1 MTDSTASYEERR
13 DRLLDVAAFPVTSGV
28 GPEQSRDLAH
38 ALSDGGLSAIEFAAR
53 YDGVMDS
60 IEAVASDDTYDGM
73 VGIGS
78 VQDRP
83 DGSYSAREQAK
94 DAIEAGAE
102 FVVSHYAPEGVA
114 DVCRDADTPVV
125 LAAFTPNEIERL
137 QVAVQPD
144 VIKWYP
150 AMAGGPDTLDE
161 ITGPL
166 PDDIPYLA
174 SGGISPDNAAAYVEA
189 GADAVAYGISSVDD
203 YDAVREEAKQFAAA
217 VEEGLAT
224 RDSRDAATGY

>member
-13 DRLLDVAAFPVTSGV
+13 DRLLDVEAFPVTSGV
-28 GPEQSRDLAH
+28 DPEQSRDLAH
-38 ALSDGGLSAIEFAAR
+38 ALSDGGLPAVEFAAR

-60 IEAVASDDTYDGM
+60 IEAVASYDTYDGM

-83 DGSYSAREQAK
+83 DGSYSAREQVA

-114 DVCRDADTPVV
+114 DVCRDAGIPVV

-137 QVAVQPD
+137 LVAVQPD
-144 VIKWYP
+144 AIKWYP

-174 SGGISPDNAAAYVEA
+174 SGGIAPENATAYVEA
-189 GADAVAYGISSVDD
+189 GADAVAYGISDVDE
-203 YDAVREEAKQFAAA
+203 YDEVREEARQFVTA
-217 VEEGLAT
+217 VEEGLAA
-224 RDSRDAATGY
+224 RESKDAEMGY